1 MVLDFKGLTG
11 AARGF
16 FAKDRKLKLIVLIGL
31 LGMALIF
38 LSQLIGTKEQ
48 ATPDT
53 APPADGPGVSY
64 TAAEYVE
71 ALEERL
77 LGLIASIDGVG
88 RAEIMVTLESGV
100 EYVFAQ
106 EEKRNTDTTREE
118 GDGEQVM
125 GRVYQKENVE
135 QRYILVDGEAGKK
148 EALIKTELQPR
159 IQGVVIVCEGADQ
172 IRVEHNLISVVT
184 TALGVPSTR
193 VCVVKIGQDTG

>member
-1 MVLDFKGLTG
+1 MVLDFKRLTG

-38 LSQLIGTKEQ
+38 ISQLIGTKEPAQ
-48 ATPDT
+48 PEL
-53 APPADGPGVSY
+53 PPADGPGVSY
-64 TAAEYVE
+64 TAAEYVK

-184 TALGVPSTR
+184 TALGLPSSR